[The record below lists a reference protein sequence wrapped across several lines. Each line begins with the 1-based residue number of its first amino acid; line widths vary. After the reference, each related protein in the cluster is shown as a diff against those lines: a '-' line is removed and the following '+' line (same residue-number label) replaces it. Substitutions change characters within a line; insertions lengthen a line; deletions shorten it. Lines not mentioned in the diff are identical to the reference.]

1 MKDIM
6 KGVQT
11 EVDASYLYQ
20 LLASKEDDP
29 VVAKVFAEMSQIE
42 KSHAVSFLRHH
53 QIEQLPFPGPSW
65 RARLLATIGKVFGYD
80 YILGVL
86 LDTEKSL
93 SNSAIQARKRTQTR
107 TSLSDTAHVKILV
120 YIMNDEERN

>member
-42 KSHAVSFLRHH
+42 KSHAVSFCGIIRSSSCHFLG
-53 QIEQLPFPGPSW
+53 PPG
-65 RARLLATIGKVFGYD
+65 ARD
-80 YILGVL
+80 C
-86 LDTEKSL
+86 SQQ
-93 SNSAIQARKRTQTR
+93 SARY
-107 TSLSDTAHVKILV
+107 SDMITFLV
-120 YIMNDEERN
+120 YCWTPKKACPIQPFRHEKEPRRVPPCPIPRMSRSWKTS